1 MFKFDLKDYRTSC
14 LTRKSIVS
22 NKLTLV
28 EDTSG
33 SVFLFDYENRNMTY
47 RINTKPCCEAFF
59 YNFDIV
65 NQKCLWKTESEG
77 KNDFKIILNPEG
89 NHGTLF
95 NIDENQTCCLDVSFD
110 YMFKFDCADLLEAT
124 SETTTTVSNVN
135 EEQVTKLTEKLK
147 ENQKIIARYKELI
160 EELEKTPYVV
170 ECNESS
176 SNIDS
181 FGEGVQLYD
190 GVKIKSA
197 YNNDG
202 IS

>member
-1 MFKFDLKDYRTSC
+1 M
-14 LTRKSIVS
+14 
-22 NKLTLV
+22 
-28 EDTSG
+28 
-33 SVFLFDYENRNMTY
+33 
-47 RINTKPCCEAFF
+47 
-59 YNFDIV
+59 
-65 NQKCLWKTESEG
+65 
-77 KNDFKIILNPEG
+77 
-89 NHGTLF
+89 
-95 NIDENQTCCLDVSFD
+95 
-110 YMFKFDCADLLEAT
+110 
-124 SETTTTVSNVN
+124 
-135 EEQVTKLTEKLK
+135 TKLTEKLK